1 MTSDSITLTGLRITA
16 HHGVFDFERENGQE
30 FVIDVTVWLDFRA
43 AAADDDLARTI
54 HYGELATEVADAVRR
69 DPVDLI
75 ETLAE
80 RIADVVLAHEAA
92 KRVRVTVHK
101 PQAPIEVPFEDVSV
115 QIERVQT
122 DTVQTDTVQTDTVQT
137 DTVQTESLQTEGS
150 RA

>member
-1 MTSDSITLTGLRITA
+1 MSTDSITLTGLRITA

-43 AAADDDLARTI
+43 AAAGDDLSRTI
-54 HYGELATEVADAVRR
+54 HYGELAEEVADAVRR

-80 RIADVVLAHEAA
+80 RIADVVLAHDAA
-92 KRVRVTVHK
+92 ERVRVTVHK
-101 PQAPIEVPFEDVSV
+101 PQAPIEIPFADVSV
-115 QIERVQT
+115 QIERT
-122 DTVQTDTVQTDTVQT
+122 RIEGT
-137 DTVQTESLQTEGS
+137 QTERTQTERTQTEGS

>member
-1 MTSDSITLTGLRITA
+1 MSTDSITLTGLRITA

-43 AAADDDLARTI
+43 AASGDDLSRTI
-54 HYGELATEVADAVRR
+54 HYGELAVEVADAVRR

-80 RIADVVLAHEAA
+80 RIADVVLAHDAA
-92 KRVRVTVHK
+92 ERVRVTVHK
-101 PQAPIEVPFEDVSV
+101 PQAPIEIPFADVSV
-115 QIERVQT
+115 QIERAQSDRAQPTLVH
-122 DTVQTDTVQTDTVQT
+122 
-137 DTVQTESLQTEGS
+137 SEGS